1 MNIWKITL
9 QNIKSKPLYTFLS
22 VFTLALS
29 VGLLLGIQ
37 QLKSSF
43 KHQIEKNLAGIDL
56 VVGAKGSP
64 LQLVLASVLHL
75 DNPTGN
81 ISYKD
86 AKKIGKNPL
95 IKTAVPISYGD
106 NYKGYKIVGTTDD
119 FLKLYK
125 AELEKGTTTKK
136 SLEVVIGATIAEKL
150 KLSIGDTFLSSHGL
164 IENEIDVHND
174 VFTVVGI
181 LKPTYQ
187 AIDRLIITK
196 LESIWDVHDHHDHE
210 EGEHDEHKGLEDHE
224 GDKHHDNDHK
234 EHTNF
239 VEISTS
245 NDIENHDDHDDHDHH
260 HEETH
265 ADENHEKYTNFVE
278 VSHTDHKEE
287 HHDEHDHDEGEH
299 NKHKDL
305 DDHEDHENHENHE
318 EDNHKEHTNFV
329 EISASNYIENHNNHD
344 DHDHH
349 HKETH
354 ADENHEKHTN
364 FVEVPHT
371 DHKEEHHD
379 EHDHDEH
386 HETEHKDHKHESSEE
401 DKEITSLLISFKNPV
416 ALLTMPRKIN
426 ESTNMQAALPKYE
439 LDKLYNYTGIGFK
452 TINWIAYLILIISG
466 MIIFVSL
473 YKMVKERSFD
483 LALLR
488 TYGASNFQLVKM
500 MIYEG
505 FLVVIS
511 AFIIGVLLVKIVLK
525 FAFNLDQ
532 SGYQSI
538 LKTLSFGDI
547 FSIGIV
553 IVSFVLV
560 AIGLSI
566 YPIVTMNVSKILS
579 NEK

>member
-1 MNIWKITL
+1 MNVWKISL

-29 VGLLLGIQ
+29 VALLLGIQ

-43 KHQIEKNLAGIDL
+43 EHQIENNLAGIDL

-64 LQLVLASVLHL
+64 LQLVLASVLHI

-81 ISYKD
+81 ISYKE
-86 AKKIGKNPL
+86 AKKIGKNPM

-119 FLKLYK
+119 FLKLYN

-136 SLEVVIGATIAEKL
+136 SLEVVIGATIVEKL

-164 IENEIDVHND
+164 VENEIDVHD
-174 VFTVVGI
+174 DKFTVVGI

-187 AIDRLIITK
+187 VIDRLIITN
-196 LESIWDVHDHHDHE
+196 LESIWDVHDHE
-210 EGEHDEHKGLEDHE
+210 
-224 GDKHHDNDHK
+224 
-234 EHTNF
+234 
-239 VEISTS
+239 
-245 NDIENHDDHDDHDHH
+245 
-260 HEETH
+260 
-265 ADENHEKYTNFVE
+265 
-278 VSHTDHKEE
+278 
-287 HHDEHDHDEGEH
+287 
-299 NKHKDL
+299 
-305 DDHEDHENHENHE
+305 
-318 EDNHKEHTNFV
+318 
-329 EISASNYIENHNNHD
+329 
-344 DHDHH
+344 
-349 HKETH
+349 ETH

-364 FVEVPHT
+364 FVEVSHT
-371 DHKEEHHD
+371 NHQEEDHNQN
-379 EHDHDEH
+379 DHDEH
-386 HETEHKDHKHESSEE
+386 QETEHKDHKHKSSEE

-532 SGYQSI
+532 SGYQGI